1 MAPKTSG
8 GRVESME
15 NELEEMKL
23 QLQRLPGL
31 ERMVEHMA
39 QNFVKMMQTLED
51 TQKSVQSLASAQAK
65 SKMTAGEPSSRPMT
79 SSPTGCSRDAA
90 DLPFGV
96 NHDG

>member
-51 TQKSVQSLASAQAK
+51 TQKSV
-65 SKMTAGEPSSRPMT
+65 
-79 SSPTGCSRDAA
+79 
-90 DLPFGV
+90 
-96 NHDG
+96 